1 MQSSEFMISS
11 EKGYSVTMKSYSSL
25 RLKGVG
31 ANSMITLSFMNQ
43 FQMLPLDSLNV
54 ERKAKLGA
62 RETIEII

>member
-1 MQSSEFMISS
+1 MISS

-31 ANSMITLSFMNQ
+31 ANRMIMLSFMNQ

-54 ERKAKLGA
+54 ARKTKIGA